1 MSTVFLYNKENKY
14 GLLQDVKLLE
24 ATIKRVTGKVRHAD
38 PLEHPVL
45 SDLAVHFEVPYYGWM
60 PWARRNVI
68 VVNPEWWEAG
78 WNSYLEHTDALIF
91 KCPADRDNFMRA
103 LPEGCARPND
113 WVLPWTCLATPEVF
127 AKQPRSADHTLLWLL
142 GASVNKRLA
151 ASKVLPMWKEE
162 YPPLTVYS
170 VAPLDLSGV
179 SLASNITLKVQD
191 LSDATRQQIQA
202 YHTGHLIFSAA
213 EALGM
218 AAHEGMAAGSYLIG
232 NALLTYIDAF
242 LMNQNIYLTPC
253 KYEHLKAGRCDTFEL
268 LTSDQLDFAVTQ
280 FRNTDLVRCTAEQRV
295 AAMRRREY
303 FEEKAKEAFTTILA
317 NNPQWEIKT
326 LPPNL
331 GSAADCP
338 PISIIT
344 LLHNR
349 RKFVD
354 LCFHNL
360 MITDYP
366 KDKIEWVVIEDSDD
380 VNEQAGDKILKFAH
394 TCSPMNVSYIPL
406 DKKNVPIGA
415 MRNRAITKAQH
426 DIILFMD
433 DDDHYPPTSFSR
445 RVAWLMKHPWTSAAG
460 GARPVE
466 AAVCTTIACY
476 DLIHGTSSVNT
487 PPWSLPLKQRIS
499 EATLTFKK
507 SWWEKNKFPK
517 VNMAEGEGFLEGR
530 EHEVLELQPQQII
543 VAMTHGKNASSRR
556 APPTGQPSC
565 FWGFPKEFLIFL
577 HGLAGVKIEEDT
589 SKPKPKTNG
598 KLRV

>member
-1 MSTVFLYNKENKY
+1 MPETVFLYNKENKY

-24 ATIKRVTGKVRHAD
+24 ATIKRITGKVRHSD
-38 PLEHPVL
+38 PLEHPIIC
-45 SDLAVHFEVPYYGWM
+45 DLAVHFEVPYYGWM

-78 WNSYLEHTDALIF
+78 WNSYLAHTDALIF
-91 KCPADRDNFMRA
+91 KSQMDRDRFMSSYF
-103 LPEGCARPND
+103 PEGSSSKRPND
-113 WVLPWTCLATPEVF
+113 WVLPWTCLATPLTFSKE
-127 AKQPRSADHTLLWLL
+127 PHSRDHTLLWLL
-142 GASVNKRLA
+142 GASVNKRA
-151 ASKVLPMWKEE
+151 AAQKILPLWKKE
-162 YPPLTVYS
+162 YPPLTVYTTT
-170 VAPLDLSGV
+170 PLDISGV
-179 SLASNITLKVQD
+179 LASNIKVTIQD
-191 LSDATRQQIQA
+191 LSDLPRQQLQA
-202 YHTGHLIFSAA
+202 YHSGHLIFSAA

-218 AAHEGMAAGSYLIG
+218 AAHEGQAAGAYLIG
-232 NALLTYIDAF
+232 NALPTYTECFSNSSYIHLTSSF
-242 LMNQNIYLTPC
+242 LEP
-253 KYEHLKAGRCDTFEL
+253 LKAGQQDTFAQFNSEI
-268 LTSDQLDFAVTQ
+268 LDAAISAFCS
-280 FRNTDLVRCTAEQRV
+280 TDIDKCMVEQR
-295 AAMRRREY
+295 AAATKRREE
-303 FEEKAKEAFTTILA
+303 FDIAAKEAFTTILA
-317 NNPQWEIKT
+317 NNPQWTIKT

-331 GSAADCP
+331 GTAADCP

-380 VNEQAGDKILKFAH
+380 VNEQAADKVLKFAH

-415 MRNRAITKAQH
+415 MRNRAIKKAQH

-445 RVAWLMKHPWTSAAG
+445 RVAWLMKHPYT
-460 GARPVE
+460 PE
-466 AAVCTTIACY
+466 AVVCTTIACY
-476 DLIHGTSSVNT
+476 DLIHGTSAVNT

-556 APPTGQPSC
+556 VPPNGKPSC
-565 FWGFPKEFLIFL
+565 FWGFPKEFLVFL
-577 HGLAGVKIEEDT
+577 HRLAGVEIEET
-589 SKPKPKTNG
+589 TK